1 MREAFKVS
9 AVWFYQALVRRVGY
23 EQMQSWVTKVGY
35 GNQEIG
41 NESNVDN
48 FWLGGELKITPHEQV
63 QFLRRLYS
71 NDLPFSETNIAIV
84 KDIMIA
90 EKTPD
95 YTIRGKTG
103 WGSQVGW
110 YVGYL
115 EQNENVYFFATNI
128 DIPDIRNVTALRN
141 RLELTR
147 LCLKELSLLY

>member
-1 MREAFKVS
+1 
-9 AVWFYQALVRRVGY
+9 
-23 EQMQSWVTKVGY
+23 
-35 GNQEIG
+35 
-41 NESNVDN
+41 
-48 FWLGGELKITPHEQV
+48 
-63 QFLRRLYS
+63 
-71 NDLPFSETNIAIV
+71 
-84 KDIMIA
+84 MIA